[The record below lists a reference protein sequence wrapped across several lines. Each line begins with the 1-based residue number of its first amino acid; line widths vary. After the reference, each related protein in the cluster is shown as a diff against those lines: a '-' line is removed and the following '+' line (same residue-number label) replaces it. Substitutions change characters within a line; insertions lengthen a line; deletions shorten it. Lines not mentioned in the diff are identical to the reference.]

1 VDAARGGVG
10 VKKCSGCGREIARGE
25 DYYQQITAWVANQK
39 RDSVTLRKD
48 VIPPRYACRACI
60 TKWQYGISDAQEALL

>member
-1 VDAARGGVG
+1 MATEGDG
-10 VKKCSGCGREIARGE
+10 VKTCSGCGREIVRGE

-48 VIPPRYACRACI
+48 VMPSKYACRACI
-60 TKWQYGISDAQEALL
+60 TKRQYGISDAQEALL